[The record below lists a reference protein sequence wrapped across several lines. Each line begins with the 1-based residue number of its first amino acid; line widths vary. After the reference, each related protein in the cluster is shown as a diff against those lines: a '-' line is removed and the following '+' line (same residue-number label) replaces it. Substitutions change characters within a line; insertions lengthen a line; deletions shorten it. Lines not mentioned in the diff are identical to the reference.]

1 MFDQI
6 ADAVVYVL
14 AGFALGHAFTVLLY
28 DRDQR
33 TARKQA
39 AHDAEV
45 SWKAIE
51 SLLEDRRE
59 SGR

>member
-1 MFDQI
+1 MVDQI
-6 ADAVVYVL
+6 VVAGVYVV
-14 AGFALGHAFTVLLY
+14 AGLALGHAFTVLLW

-33 TARKQA
+33 KARKQA